1 MNDNVTLESLRVKHA
16 LLDAAIR
23 EEETHIWK
31 NLSKIE
37 ELKREKLKRKDEI
50 LRMTLQNLKNQ

>member
-1 MNDNVTLESLRVKHA
+1 MENELTIETLRVKHA
-16 LLDAAIR
+16 LLDAAIK

-37 ELKREKLKRKDEI
+37 QLKREKLKQKDEI
-50 LRMTLQNLKNQ
+50 LRMTLQDISN